1 MQSCPSSTNYIFDL
15 HQPPSCKT
23 EKDALNDSLTVLTA
37 DDSWATSGPDDSWV
51 TYTEDEDN
59 MEDARLEEEED
70 NKEKYFYSR
79 YNRQLH
85 NIPEHSEYLS
95 QGSLEEIDL
104 LDLEEERTFGF
115 PFCGHYYYCD
125 EEHVPQSCV
134 NTAMKRLARFSNC
147 LFRFETF
154 SASALTIDEE
164 ISVLTDNVFV
174 VVSPEAGP

>member
-1 MQSCPSSTNYIFDL
+1 MQSCPSTTNYIFDL
-15 HQPPSCKT
+15 HHTPSCKT

-37 DDSWATSGPDDSWV
+37 DDSWATSGLDDSWV
-51 TYTEDEDN
+51 SYTEDEDN
-59 MEDARLEEEED
+59 IEDVRLED
-70 NKEKYFYSR
+70 DDKEKYFYSR

-85 NIPEHSEYLS
+85 NIPENSEYLS

-115 PFCGHYYYCD
+115 CGHYYYCD
-125 EEHVPQSCV
+125 EENVPQSCV
-134 NTAMKRLARFSNC
+134 NTAMKRLARISNC
-147 LFRFETF
+147 LFRFETV

-174 VVSPEAGP
+174 VVSREAGP